1 METEK
6 GYLYGVQQLIGV
18 TRPSGTQ
25 SEWWFVAR
33 LGCTESP
40 VGADWFATAAGAARH
55 AKLLATCGKTVRTV
69 RWRFSDVEVVD
80 DLEG

>member
-6 GYLYGVQQLIGV
+6 GYLYGVQQLV
-18 TRPSGTQ
+18 TVLHDSVSQP
-25 SEWWFVAR
+25 EWRFTSR
-33 LGCTESP
+33 LGLTKAP
-40 VGADWFATAAGAARH
+40 IAADWFSDADGAARH

-80 DLEG
+80 ELDG

>member
-25 SEWWFVAR
+25 SEWWFVANAVH
-33 LGCTESP
+33 LNVASP
-40 VGADWFATAAGAARH
+40 SLDGVRAGAGGHRDNAP
-55 AKLLATCGKTVRTV
+55 
-69 RWRFSDVEVVD
+69 WE
-80 DLEG
+80 